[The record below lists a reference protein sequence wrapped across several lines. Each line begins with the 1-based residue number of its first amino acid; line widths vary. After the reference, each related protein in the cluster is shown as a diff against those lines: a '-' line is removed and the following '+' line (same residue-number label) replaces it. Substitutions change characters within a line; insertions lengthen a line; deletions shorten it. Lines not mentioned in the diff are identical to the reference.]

1 MWRRAGRAE
10 IVARSGPPV
19 IEGLVSLTAAVVA
32 FTVVGVEAE
41 RFVGL
46 CQGLGVILQP

>member
-10 IVARSGPPV
+10 IVAHSGPPV
-19 IEGLVSLTAAVVA
+19 IQGLVSLTTAVVA
-32 FTVVGVEAE
+32 FNVVGVEE
-41 RFVGL
+41 ESFVSL